1 MSLTSIDKDGVGG
14 LCMRP
19 GLSEW
24 FENVQISSTQGNK
37 MNCTLQVL
45 LNRNREELF
54 HFSLMGVVSF
64 PYLNVN
70 VLSVAHQNPGFGSTT
85 KLYIWVSPS
94 WNIRDWSLWKF
105 LPKLLR
111 LQETVSRFYTL
122 SPFACMHVHVPNLPR
137 ISDELG

>member
-1 MSLTSIDKDGVGG
+1 MG
-14 LCMRP
+14 P

-24 FENVQISSTQGNK
+24 FENVRISSAQGNK
-37 MNCTLQVL
+37 MNCAIQVP
-45 LNRNREELF
+45 LNRNRGELF

-70 VLSVAHQNPGFGSTT
+70 VLYVAQQNPGFGSTT

-94 WNIRDWSLWKF
+94 WNIRDWSLRKF

-111 LQETVSRFYTL
+111 LQEAVSRLYTL
-122 SPFACMHVHVPNLPR
+122 SPFACVLFHDPILPR
-137 ISDELG
+137 ICYEHG